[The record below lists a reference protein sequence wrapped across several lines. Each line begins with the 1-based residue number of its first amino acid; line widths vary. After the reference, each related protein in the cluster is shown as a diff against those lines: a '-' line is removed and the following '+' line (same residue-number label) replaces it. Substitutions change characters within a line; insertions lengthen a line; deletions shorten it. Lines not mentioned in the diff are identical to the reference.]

1 MALLIVDKDKCKKDA
16 ICAKEC
22 PGLLIQVPEGGFPE
36 IRAGLDEACVECG
49 HCVAVCPH
57 GALSHKKIR
66 IENSPEIL
74 EELKISMRQAEQFL
88 RSRRSI
94 RVYQAKPVEQ
104 ATIKKL
110 IEVARCA
117 PTAGNSQLVE
127 WLVLTDRTKI
137 KKIAGLTVDF
147 VRQMMKDPQ
156 VAAAAPY
163 LPMMVAGWD
172 AGIDTVLRDAPV
184 IVVASAPKEA
194 MNGLGDV
201 TLALSYL
208 DLMAPTMGLGTCWAG
223 LLYGA
228 MLTVPSIKE
237 AVGVPVNHPY
247 HYPIM
252 LGYPAAKYYRVPE
265 RRTPKIV
272 FA

>member
-1 MALLIVDKDKCKKDA
+1 MALLIVDKDKCKRDE

-22 PGLLIQVPEGGFPE
+22 PGLLIQLHEGGYPE
-36 IRAGLDEACVECG
+36 IRPGMEGGCVECG
-49 HCVAVCPH
+49 HCVAVCPQ

-94 RVYQAKPVEQ
+94 RVYQAKPVDPN
-104 ATIKKL
+104 TIRRL
-110 IEVARCA
+110 IEIARCA

-127 WLVLTDRTKI
+127 WLVVTDRAGI
-137 KKIAGLTVDF
+137 KNIAGLTVEF
-147 VRQMMKDPQ
+147 VRKMMKDPQ

-163 LPMMVAGWD
+163 LQMMVAGWD
-172 AGIDTVLRDAPV
+172 AGFDTVLRDAPV
-184 IVVASAPKEA
+184 IVVAHAPKEA

-223 LLYGA
+223 LLHGA
-228 MLTVPSIKE
+228 MLTEPSIKE
-237 AVGVPVNHPY
+237 AVGVPVDHP
-247 HYPIM
+247 HQYPIM
-252 LGYPAAKYYRVPE
+252 LGYPEAKYYRVPE
-265 RRTPKIV
+265 RRTPKII

>member
-1 MALLIVDKDKCKKDA
+1 MESVSR
-16 ICAKEC
+16 EC

-36 IRAGLDEACVECG
+36 IKAGMDEACVECG

-104 ATIKKL
+104 TTIRRL

-127 WLVLTDRTKI
+127 WLVLTDRSQNQKDSR
-137 KKIAGLTVDF
+137 AHRRFCASNDERSESGR
-147 VRQMMKDPQ
+147 RQ
-156 VAAAAPY
+156 
-163 LPMMVAGWD
+163 LH
-172 AGIDTVLRDAPV
+172 ICR
-184 IVVASAPKEA
+184 
-194 MNGLGDV
+194 
-201 TLALSYL
+201 
-208 DLMAPTMGLGTCWAG
+208 
-223 LLYGA
+223 
-228 MLTVPSIKE
+228 
-237 AVGVPVNHPY
+237 
-247 HYPIM
+247 
-252 LGYPAAKYYRVPE
+252 
-265 RRTPKIV
+265 
-272 FA
+272 